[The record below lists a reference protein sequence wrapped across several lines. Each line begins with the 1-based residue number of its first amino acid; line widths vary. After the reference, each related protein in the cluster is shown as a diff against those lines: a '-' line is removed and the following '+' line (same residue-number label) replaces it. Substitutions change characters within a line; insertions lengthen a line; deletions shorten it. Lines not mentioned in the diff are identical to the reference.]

1 MFERTRINACLKIIW
16 ETTFM
21 PKRIAVRILLLIA
34 CAFNSLGAS
43 AAEVAKVRIGL
54 QYGLTYLPVVVA
66 QSAGLFDKS
75 AKAQG
80 LPGLEVELNRFSG
93 STAMNEALL
102 SNSIDFGTLGTA
114 GALIAWDK
122 TRGRQQIK
130 SIGALTS
137 ITYALY
143 TNRPNIKSLADFTPN
158 EKIAVPAFNSPQ
170 AILLRVAAAKAFG
183 DAAKADAL
191 MISLPHP
198 DATAALLSGQVIGG
212 YFATPPFIQIL
223 EKDKRVHEVLK
234 SSSLTGGSNITGAT
248 LAGMQNFVDA
258 NPRVAQAMLTGL
270 EDAAKLIRDD
280 PKRAAEIYLASE
292 KVQLGVEEV
301 QRILSDGSMT
311 FSASPEGIEAFA
323 QFMLEQGMLTK
334 LPGSWKDVFFPMI
347 GDRKGS

>member
-1 MFERTRINACLKIIW
+1 MMRRWLA
-16 ETTFM
+16 
-21 PKRIAVRILLLIA
+21 ARILFA
-34 CAFNSLGAS
+34 TAFTFVSLAAS

-66 QSAGLFDKS
+66 QSAGLFEQR
-75 AKAQG
+75 AKALG

-93 STAMNEALL
+93 STAMNDALL

-130 SIGALTS
+130 SIGALTA

-143 TNRPNIKSLADFTPN
+143 TNRPNIESLADFTPN

-183 DAAKADAL
+183 DATKADVL

-198 DATAALLSGQVIGG
+198 DATAALISGQAIGG
-212 YFATPPFIQIL
+212 YFATPPFIQVL

-234 SSSLTGGSNITGAT
+234 SSSLTAATNVTGAT
-248 LAGMQNFVDA
+248 LAGMQSFVDA
-258 NPRVAQAMLTGL
+258 NPRVAQAMLGGL

-292 KVQLGVEEV
+292 KVNLGVDDV

-311 FSASPEGIEAFA
+311 FSSSPQGVEEFA
-323 QFMLEQGMLTK
+323 KFMREQGMLTK
-334 LPGSWKDVFFPMI
+334 LPASWKDVFFPMI